1 MDPKFHKYQER
12 FIQSAKQQY
21 TSDLVDCHIVSVG
34 EFRFGTR
41 RTKDIP
47 NAGKLEL
54 DALSGIIYHDDKQ
67 ITLHIAEKV
76 YDKEN
81 PGCTIL
87 LYEDAGS
94 RWEDAS

>member
-12 FIQSAKQQY
+12 FIASAKDQY
-21 TSDLVDCHIVSVG
+21 TSDLESCHIVSVG

-81 PGCTIL
+81 PGCKIF
-87 LYEDAGS
+87 LYEDLGS